1 MKKISLIAIIS
12 LFSFS
17 IFAQEL
23 TCLNKLLQYSRHSGL
38 HQLSKEEWSD
48 GKDYLDA
55 EGARS
60 AYVSL
65 TGGKLMC
72 KTGEIEIKI
81 EPVCQQIIA
90 DLAASNVCYLF
101 STLGYFIISKDSK
114 SNVNFIFSKDKRFT
128 DQIRL

>member
-17 IFAQEL
+17 AFAQEL

-60 AYVSL
+60 AFKSL

-72 KTGEIEIKI
+72 KTGEVEIKI

-90 DLAASNVCYLF
+90 DLSASNICYLF
-101 STLGYFIISKDSK
+101 STLGYFIISKDNG

-128 DQIRL
+128 EPTQL